1 VKRVRKLGL
10 VNPLRDDSHLQTLFR
25 SLLSLPFLP
34 VDEVRP
40 GFEDVRSMLDDQSP
54 AKSLMQQLIRYVE
67 KQWLNKSTV
76 GPSRLSVRDK
86 SLVSGTV
93 T

>member
-1 VKRVRKLGL
+1 MKRMRNLGL
-10 VNPLRDDSHLQTLFR
+10 ANPLRDDSRLQTWFR
-25 SLLSLPFLP
+25 CLLSLPFMP

-76 GPSRLSVRDK
+76 GPSRLSVHDN
-86 SLVSGTV
+86 SLVSGIV
-93 T
+93 S